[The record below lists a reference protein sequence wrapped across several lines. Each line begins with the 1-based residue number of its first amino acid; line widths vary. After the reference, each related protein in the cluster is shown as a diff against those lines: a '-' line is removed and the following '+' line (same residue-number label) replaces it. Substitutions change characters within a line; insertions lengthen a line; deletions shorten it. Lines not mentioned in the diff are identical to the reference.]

1 MNIRSNTAAGRHK
14 MQAAELSIRYCRQS
28 AMLIIPSNSRELVM
42 AVTTIAADLVATTGL
57 DGPSVYQNLDRR
69 RIRTAAALSDRGA
82 GLRDPQLTDSAP

>member
-14 MQAAELSIRYCRQS
+14 MQAAKLSMRYRRQI
-28 AMLIIPSNSRELVM
+28 AMLIAPSNSREPVM

-69 RIRTAAALSDRGA
+69 RIRTATDLSDRGA

>member
-82 GLRDPQLTDSAP
+82 GLRDPQLADSAP